1 MREINNLKPNIIV
14 ATPGRLID
22 LLQNHGL
29 DISAAQY
36 QILDEGDRMLDMG
49 FRQDIERIQPFMPKA
64 QKMIFSATVPK
75 EIQEIAKGYMQ
86 DPIMID
92 MVGDDNIQIPTTIK
106 NDLIITDGESSNIHQ
121 VI

>member
-1 MREINNLKPNIIV
+1 MREIKALKPNIIV

-49 FRQDIERIQPFMPKA
+49 FRQDLERIQPFMPNA
-64 QKMIFSATVPK
+64 
-75 EIQEIAKGYMQ
+75 
-86 DPIMID
+86 
-92 MVGDDNIQIPTTIK
+92 
-106 NDLIITDGESSNIHQ
+106 
-121 VI
+121 

>member
-64 QKMIFSATVPK
+64 
-75 EIQEIAKGYMQ
+75 
-86 DPIMID
+86 
-92 MVGDDNIQIPTTIK
+92 
-106 NDLIITDGESSNIHQ
+106 
-121 VI
+121 